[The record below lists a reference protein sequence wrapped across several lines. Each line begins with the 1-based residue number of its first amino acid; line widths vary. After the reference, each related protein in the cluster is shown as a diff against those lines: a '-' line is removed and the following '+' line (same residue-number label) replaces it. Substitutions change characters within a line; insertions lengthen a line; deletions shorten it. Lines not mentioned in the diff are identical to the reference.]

1 MIGRVISP
9 VILGRVVEKTTMLVH
24 LSALSFKRNFLVMS
38 KRFSVWLMV
47 SGELLLAA
55 VLIMV
60 VMTVLSSLGAIL
72 YAGFLSHFDVFTSQL
87 SKG

>member
-9 VILGRVVEKTTMLVH
+9 VILGRVVEKTTLLVR
-24 LSALSFKRNFLVMS
+24 LSALSFKRNFQVMS

-60 VMTVLSSLGAIL
+60 VITVLSSLGAIL
-72 YAGFLSHFDVFTSQL
+72 YGGFLNHFGLSTSL
-87 SKG
+87 PIKE